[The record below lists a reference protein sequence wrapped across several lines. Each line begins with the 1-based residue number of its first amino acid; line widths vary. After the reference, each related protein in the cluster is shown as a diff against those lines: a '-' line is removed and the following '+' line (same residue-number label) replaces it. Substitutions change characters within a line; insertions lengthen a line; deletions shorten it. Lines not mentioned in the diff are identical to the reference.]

1 MICVCAV
8 NAENSTASTGTTM
21 MEQQQQK
28 QHVTQMQP
36 LSQPYMTQMM
46 NTQIQYPPSANNGSV
61 QQANISVYNSPHVH
75 NQQQAVYQQQQQ
87 VGCKLLF
94 S

>member
-1 MICVCAV
+1 MCCAV

-28 QHVTQMQP
+28 QHITQMQP
-36 LSQPYMTQMM
+36 LTQPYMTALGMT
-46 NTQIQYPPSANNGSV
+46 NVQIQYPPSSNCSV

-75 NQQQAVYQQQQQ
+75 HQQQAVYQSQQQ
-87 VGCKLLF
+87 VD
-94 S
+94 